1 MDSFSGLDM
10 DVKNYNIANL
20 RLSTSFRTNQSEP
33 DTNCTIQLNQNRMTT
48 NVVKLDVNYFSV
60 SNVFFNVASY
70 NNKFELSIYDINI
83 GPPVSQ
89 YSVEITAGYY
99 NATQLAAKIQAVLR
113 ALDTRLQALKFVYDT
128 NSKRFATSTEA
139 FQYYCDMEAY
149 RGNLN
154 RIGNNFLWLIGA
166 NTSTNVYRI
175 GVNTTET
182 PFPTNLQGASTVYL
196 CSRKLAT
203 TKSIQELIDNGNSVT
218 STVANEVMSVGIDS
232 EYGFQTTYYN
242 NGSSRGMYTYSS
254 GFILDQIDIQLRDEW
269 NNILESDRP
278 NNPIHVGVRLFY
290 I

>member
-20 RLSTSFRTNQSEP
+20 RLSTSFRTNQSDP
-33 DTNCTIQLNQNRMTT
+33 DTNCIIQLNQNRMLT

-60 SNVFFNVASY
+60 SNVFFNIASY
-70 NNKFELSIYDINI
+70 NNKFELSIYDVNI

-89 YSVEITAGYY
+89 YSVEIALGYY
-99 NATQLAAKIQAVLR
+99 NATELAAELQRVLR
-113 ALDTRLQALKFVYDT
+113 ALDTRLQAITIVYDT
-128 NSKRFATSTEA
+128 TLQRFITSTNV
-139 FQYYCDMEAY
+139 FQYYVDLEAY

-154 RIGNNFLWLIGA
+154 RTGNNFLWLIGA
-166 NTSTNVYRI
+166 NTTTNVYRI
-175 GVNTTET
+175 GVGNTST
-182 PFPTNLQGASTVYL
+182 PYPTNLQGATTVYL
-196 CSRKLAT
+196 TSRKLAT
-203 TKSIQELIDNGNSVT
+203 TKSIQELIDNNNSVT
-218 STVANEVMSVGIDS
+218 STVANEVMSIGIDS

-278 NNPIHVGVRLFY
+278 NNPMHIGVRLFY